1 MDTETQYIPE
11 VDDYVIWT
19 TDLGMKH
26 EGWVYCKPK
35 SEDNQARV
43 KGGWRPVSNYI
54 TIETAVKE
62 KPNCKYDK
70 NNPHRYIHV
79 LLLCYEHNW
88 HQLKFI
94 KRRNKKSPDH
104 YAEFDDFHGNAT

>member
-1 MDTETQYIPE
+1 MSTETQYIPE

-26 EGWVYCKPK
+26 EGWVYCKPAPV
-35 SEDNQARV
+35 DNEARV
-43 KGGWRPVSNYI
+43 KGGWRKIVNYI
-54 TIETAVKE
+54 TIETSVKE

-79 LLLCYEHNW
+79 LLLCYEHDW
-88 HQLKFI
+88 HQLEFVK
-94 KRRNKKSPDH
+94 KRNKKTPDH

>member
-1 MDTETQYIPE
+1 MSTETQYIPE

-70 NNPHRYIHV
+70 NNPHRYIFINIIRIV
-79 LLLCYEHNW
+79 SKNLELC
-88 HQLKFI
+88 QLKCLNLKANGHDPTLLRI
-94 KRRNKKSPDH
+94 
-104 YAEFDDFHGNAT
+104 

>member
-1 MDTETQYIPE
+1 MYEPE

-19 TDLGMKH
+19 TALGMKH
-26 EGWVYCKPK
+26 EGWVYWKPK
-35 SEDNQARV
+35 IEDNTART
-43 KGGWRPVSNYI
+43 KNGWRAVANYV
-54 TIETAVKE
+54 TIELGVKE
-62 KPNCKYDK
+62 KPNCQYDK

-88 HQLKFI
+88 HQLEFV

-104 YAEFDDFHGNAT
+104 YAEYDDISGNE